1 MSIMIMLVA
10 AVALQTPQFVCPV
23 MGDAIDVKSAPEF
36 FYKDVVYSICCAGC
50 KGALLKDTDRVLAKE
65 HKGLIGISVFDPVSQ
80 SAIKPSK
87 AEGYSDYKSVRY
99 YFRDAENK
107 AKFDAYPAAYTKKPA
122 YASNTACAV
131 TKEAFEPNEAWGY
144 SDIEMSIEGKK
155 EIVRA
160 YFCCAGCKP
169 KFDKEPAKFL
179 ANLTPKKQA
188 VVEVNKD

>member
-1 MSIMIMLVA
+1 MISLLA
-10 AVALQTPQFVCPV
+10 AVVLQTPQMVCPV
-23 MGDAIDVKSAPEF
+23 MGDAIDAKSAPEF

-50 KGALLKDTDRVLAKE
+50 KGGLMKDPEKVINKE
-65 HKGLIGISVFDPVSQ
+65 HGGLIGISVFDPVAQ

-87 AEGYSDYKSVRY
+87 AEAFSDYKYVRY
-99 YFRDAENK
+99 YFREAANK
-107 AKFDAYPAAYTKKPA
+107 ATFDANPAKFLKKPA

-144 SDIEMSIEGKK
+144 SDTEMTIGGKK
-155 EIVRA
+155 EVVRA

-169 KFDKEPAKFL
+169 KFDKNPSVYLE
-179 ANLTPKKQA
+179 NLTPKKQA